1 MVNYYM
7 LYFIFQFKSTFFQL
21 LTSTISLTSSVSP
34 GITDVDTDTGSQ
46 SSVGAGVGVG
56 VGAAGVLLVVVGV
69 LGVGLF
75 CMWKRRHAS
84 KVVLSPPLAAV
95 GNLDNPVYESKWE
108 LYSSTNTPT
117 VKFWEKINS
126 FSTS

>member
-1 MVNYYM
+1 M
-7 LYFIFQFKSTFFQL
+7 
-21 LTSTISLTSSVSP
+21 TSSVSP

-56 VGAAGVLLVVVGV
+56 VGAAVVLLVVVGV

-75 CMWKRRHAS
+75 CVWRRRHAS
-84 KVVLSPPLAAV
+84 KVVLSPPLSAV

-108 LYSSTNTPT
+108 LYPSTNTPT
-117 VKFWEKINS
+117 RINRFILTNKSSSKFISHILTIKS
-126 FSTS
+126 

>member
-1 MVNYYM
+1 M
-7 LYFIFQFKSTFFQL
+7 
-21 LTSTISLTSSVSP
+21 TSSVSP

-56 VGAAGVLLVVVGV
+56 VGAAVVLLVVVGV

-75 CMWKRRHAS
+75 FVWKRRHAS

-95 GNLDNPVYESKWE
+95 GNLDNPVYESKWG
-108 LYSSTNTPT
+108 YIHQQTP
-117 VKFWEKINS
+117 
-126 FSTS
+126 